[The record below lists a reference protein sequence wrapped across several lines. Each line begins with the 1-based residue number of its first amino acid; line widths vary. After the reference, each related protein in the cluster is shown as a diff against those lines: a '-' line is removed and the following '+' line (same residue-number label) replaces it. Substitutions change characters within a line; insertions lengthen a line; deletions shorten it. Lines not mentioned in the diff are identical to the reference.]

1 MMEVGTNFDS
11 WPCRDSN
18 DDMKSETKIG
28 GVLAPLTATGS
39 PLSSVSPAQ
48 LLPPPELQRR
58 RPSPPR
64 RYSPHCRRQVAF
76 ILFETCCSIPP
87 SFGAEK
93 SPDPSWKYVMI
104 IALARLQFCR
114 LLSAGKCPRGNGQID
129 SRVVVGLAVPKR
141 ELLQNDLGL
150 GLEFEPREQE
160 SVIAQC
166 SESLI
171 IQLYLLVI

>member
-1 MMEVGTNFDS
+1 
-11 WPCRDSN
+11 
-18 DDMKSETKIG
+18 
-28 GVLAPLTATGS
+28 
-39 PLSSVSPAQ
+39 
-48 LLPPPELQRR
+48 
-58 RPSPPR
+58 
-64 RYSPHCRRQVAF
+64 
-76 ILFETCCSIPP
+76 
-87 SFGAEK
+87 
-93 SPDPSWKYVMI
+93 MI

-166 SESLI
+166 SESYDYTLYIDHFFTNI
-171 IQLYLLVI
+171 IWLKYRL

>member
-1 MMEVGTNFDS
+1 
-11 WPCRDSN
+11 
-18 DDMKSETKIG
+18 
-28 GVLAPLTATGS
+28 
-39 PLSSVSPAQ
+39 
-48 LLPPPELQRR
+48 
-58 RPSPPR
+58 
-64 RYSPHCRRQVAF
+64 
-76 ILFETCCSIPP
+76 
-87 SFGAEK
+87 
-93 SPDPSWKYVMI
+93 MI

-171 IQLYLLVI
+171 IYHFFTNIILLIDCDANPVKPISVNSG

>member
-1 MMEVGTNFDS
+1 
-11 WPCRDSN
+11 
-18 DDMKSETKIG
+18 
-28 GVLAPLTATGS
+28 
-39 PLSSVSPAQ
+39 
-48 LLPPPELQRR
+48 
-58 RPSPPR
+58 
-64 RYSPHCRRQVAF
+64 
-76 ILFETCCSIPP
+76 
-87 SFGAEK
+87 
-93 SPDPSWKYVMI
+93 MI

-171 IQLYLLVI
+171 RNMIIPSI